1 MALIMVMGL
10 SLLVYSLAE
19 RKLRQVMAESKLSVP
34 DQKGKP
40 TSRPTLRWVFQI
52 FEGIVV
58 LYIHHESGI
67 KRIVTNMKDKHKT
80 VVQAF
85 GIYVEK
91 MYFL

>member
-19 RKLRQVMAESKLSVP
+19 KKLRKVMAESGLSVP

-40 TSRPTLRWVFQI
+40 ASKPTLRWIFQI
-52 FEGIVV
+52 FEGIIV
-58 LYIHHESGI
+58 LYIHKKNKITRIATNINDNHILVI
-67 KRIVTNMKDKHKT
+67 KL
-80 VVQAF
+80 F
-85 GIYVEK
+85 GFYVKK